1 MKLHRSLAIGFT
13 LLCGASLPAMAQ
25 SSQNSCT
32 RLQQLTDQN
41 RERFNKDWVSQ
52 AENVIKPPIS
62 RDASNMP
69 SRRRGSE
76 AARPAGR
83 EPESVRHHAADPTTQ
98 QAQPSRTSRT
108 APAAR
113 SS

>member
-41 RERFNKDWVSQ
+41 RERFNKEWVSQ
-52 AENVIKPPIS
+52 AENVIKS
-62 RDASNMP
+62 ANQQRCQQYAEQAQGAAKQLDQQASSQNQ
-69 SRRRGSE
+69 SG
-76 AARPAGR
+76 
-83 EPESVRHHAADPTTQ
+83 TTQ
-98 QAQPSRTSRT
+98 QTNERSRPSRTSRT